1 MEPKNIRF
9 GGTTPPFPPI
19 AYVLLA
25 ITFVLLLAMPRKYLP
40 FAFIVAGIIFPLQ
53 PSIVIAGL
61 HFMTLRVLTIT
72 CWLRILHGRFI
83 SKKEPPLGRLNSI
96 DRVFILWALA
106 SATAFSLLYHNAEA
120 VTNQMGFLLNAFGIY
135 FLLRFLI
142 RDAEGARNAVKAFAV
157 AAVLVAACM
166 VSEQATGRNLFGVF
180 GVLAITPVREGLLR
194 SQASFEHSILAGNFG
209 ATLFP
214 VFVGLW
220 VLGKKYRKYA
230 TVGIVASIVITFT
243 SVSSTPV
250 VAFLAAIMGL
260 CLWPIRKG
268 MRWVRWGIVLMLI
281 ALQIVMKAPVWAL
294 ISHVD
299 IVPGNSS
306 WHRYALVDQ
315 FIRHFKDWWL
325 VGTADNGSWGW
336 DMWDQANEFV
346 AQGETGG
353 LLTLVLFITMIVRAF
368 RSVGKA
374 REASE
379 SDTRNAFFFW
389 ALGVAVFAHILAFM
403 GISYFDQTILEWFAL
418 LAIIGAATA
427 TQADSLA
434 LAPAA
439 EKTKTRPELLLAYW
453 GPSGMTGVAAGPV
466 NFREASRDILEK

>member
-1 MEPKNIRF
+1 M
-9 GGTTPPFPPI
+9 
-19 AYVLLA
+19 LLA
-25 ITFVLLLAMPRKYLP
+25 ITVVLLLVVPRKHLG
-40 FAFIVAGIIFPLQ
+40 FMFIVAGIIFPLQ

-61 HFMTLRVLTIT
+61 HFMTLRVLLLAA
-72 CWLRILHGRFI
+72 WLRILHGRFI
-83 SKKEPPLGRLNSI
+83 TKKEPPLGNLNPI

-106 SATAFSLLYHNAEA
+106 SAVAFSLLYHNGEA
-120 VTNQMGFLLNAFGIY
+120 VTNQLGFLYNAFGIY

-142 RDAEGARNAVKAFAV
+142 RDAEDARNAVKAFAFV
-157 AAVLVAACM
+157 AVLVAACM
-166 VSEQATGRNLFGVF
+166 ISEQATGRNLFGAF
-180 GVLAITPVREGLLR
+180 GVLAITPVRDGLLR

-230 TVGIVASIVITFT
+230 AAGIVASIIITIT

-250 VAFLAAIMGL
+250 VAFLAAVMGL

-268 MRWVRWGIVLMLI
+268 MRWVRWGIVLTLI

-346 AQGETGG
+346 AEGETGG
-353 LLTLVLFITMIVRAF
+353 LLTLVLFITIIVRAF
-368 RSVGKA
+368 RAVGKA
-374 REASE
+374 RAASE
-379 SDTRNAFFFW
+379 ADARKAFFFW
-389 ALGVAVFAHILAFM
+389 ALGVAVFAHIVAFM

-427 TQADSLA
+427 APVGSPILVQ
-434 LAPAA
+434 APA
-439 EKTKTRPELLLAYW
+439 KSGSTSELRLAYW
-453 GPSGMTGVAAGPV
+453 GPSGAAGFASAPAK
-466 NFREASRDILEK
+466 FRRSALQRWMGK

>member
-1 MEPKNIRF
+1 M
-9 GGTTPPFPPI
+9 
-19 AYVLLA
+19 LA
-25 ITFVLLLAMPRKYLP
+25 IPRKYLP

-53 PSIVIAGL
+53 PSVVIAGL

-83 SKKEPPLGRLNSI
+83 SKKEPPLGKLNSI
-96 DRVFILWALA
+96 DHIFILWALA

-120 VTNQMGFLLNAFGIY
+120 VTNQMGFLLNSFGIY

-142 RDAEGARNAVKAFAV
+142 RDAEGARTAVKAFAV
-157 AAVLVAACM
+157 VAVLVAACM
-166 VSEQATGRNLFGVF
+166 ISEQATGHNLFAVF
-180 GVLAITPVREGLLR
+180 GVLAITPVREGWLR

-220 VLGKKYRKYA
+220 VLGKQYRKYA
-230 TVGIVASIVITFT
+230 TVGIVASLVITLT
-243 SVSSTPV
+243 SVSSTPM
-250 VAFLAAIMGL
+250 VAFLAAGMVL

-268 MRWVRWGIVLMLI
+268 MRWVRWGIVLVLI
-281 ALQIVMKAPVWAL
+281 GLQMVMKAPVWAL

-368 RSVGKA
+368 STAGKA
-374 REASE
+374 RDASE
-379 SDTRNAFFFW
+379 ADARNAFFLW
-389 ALGVAVFAHILAFM
+389 ALGVAVFAHIMAFM

-418 LAIIGAATA
+418 LAIIGAAA
-427 TQADSLA
+427 AN
-434 LAPAA
+434 PANLPVLVRA
-439 EKTKTRPELLLAYW
+439 SGKSRSPSELRLAYW
-453 GPSGMTGVAAGPV
+453 GPSGMTQSAGHSA
-466 NFREASRDILEK
+466 NFRQFLQRTVSK